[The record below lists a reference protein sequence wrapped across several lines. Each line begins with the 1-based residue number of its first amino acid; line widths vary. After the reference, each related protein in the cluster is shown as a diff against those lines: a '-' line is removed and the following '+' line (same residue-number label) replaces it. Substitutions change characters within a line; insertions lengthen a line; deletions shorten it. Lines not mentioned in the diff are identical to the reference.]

1 MIQGKK
7 RVMIPIW
14 LTTLIVITMILLFS
28 LIIYDAREREMVG
41 QFNRQQMAI
50 AKGIAAGLEDL
61 VSGIEKGIAYP
72 VGTPG
77 PRAAPHTERSETPL

>member
-61 VSGIEKGIAYP
+61 VSGIEKGIAS
-72 VGTPG
+72 
-77 PRAAPHTERSETPL
+77 RSELPGAKGGPSH